1 VNAWRSGWIGA
12 CLLAAAPSLAGTG
25 LDGAIARRCA
35 PLGLLPEVV
44 QGVIEVESGGQALA
58 IGAQFRGAHRSYVPG
73 DLAYARA
80 LLGMI
85 LRYTDNVGIGLMQ
98 VNWRAWGK
106 TLKVSPEALFD
117 PEVNLQVGCRILQ
130 QELLR
135 HGAAVGVGAY
145 HSPTPWR
152 RDAYSR
158 RVRRAI
164 RQGGRR

>member
-1 VNAWRSGWIGA
+1 M
-12 CLLAAAPSLAGTG
+12 AAAPSLAGAG
-25 LDGAIARRCA
+25 LDRAIARRCA
-35 PLGLLPEVV
+35 PLGLIPAVV
-44 QGVIEVESGGQALA
+44 KGVIEVESGGHALA
-58 IGAQFRGAHRSYVPG
+58 IGAQFRGVHRSYLPG

-85 LRYTDNVGIGLMQ
+85 LTYTDNVGIGLMQ

-106 TLKVSPEALFD
+106 TLAMPPEALLD
-117 PEVNLQVGCRILQ
+117 PEVNLRVGCRILQ

-135 HGAAVGVGAY
+135 HGVATGVGAY

-158 RVRRAI
+158 RVRRAMGN
-164 RQGGRR
+164 RRGR

>member
-1 VNAWRSGWIGA
+1 MT
-12 CLLAAAPSLAGTG
+12 AAAPSLAGTG
-25 LDGAIARRCA
+25 LDGAIERRCA

-44 QGVIEVESGGQALA
+44 RGVIEVESGGHALA
-58 IGAQFRGAHRSYVPG
+58 IGARFRGVHRSYLPG

-85 LRYTDNVGIGLMQ
+85 LTYTDNVGIGLMQ

-106 TLKVSPEALFD
+106 TLAMPPEALLD
-117 PEVNLQVGCRILQ
+117 PEVNLRVGCRILQ

-135 HGAAVGVGAY
+135 HGVATGVGAY

-164 RQGGRR
+164 GNRRGR